1 MLTRITLTAAGSCM
15 PYMSDGIARRFPSIE
30 SVACEV
36 AAVEGRAIQ

>member
-1 MLTRITLTAAGSCM
+1 MLARAMLTAAGSSM

-36 AAVEGRAIQ
+36 AAAEGRARR